1 MASIYSQENVD
12 IVSTL
17 RNDIYYNRNND
28 KLFHA
33 GLERSKGSFV
43 QVDDSITVIANI
55 TKPSFEQTELSQLS
69 KKFSCQYSELIQ
81 QFFFAEIDSLEDLWD
96 PILSSQDHYHML
108 VTAKK
113 KGLKLLACQGLEIL
127 HDKGK
132 CQRTE
137 ADFPIPKG
145 LKLRPESDMEEDY
158 ELARHENADSRIKY
172 FMKKFKIKE
181 FVTESGSTWI
191 VRGNELE
198 KYPSD
203 HSGQTVHRVTE
214 NQQFFDDWLVYINSN
229 RAGWEYLKYPGPAY
243 SDLLRVANYGQCTTM
258 VRTDPWI
265 KGAQAFKFWRNEEI
279 YTGDE
284 LDAGKFYFRRLMY
297 NEQCPIAEHFWH
309 LEEVSKS
316 IPEKLYYVTVTT
328 GTDFLPR
335 LYSSI
340 EAAST
345 GANVEIVIVWM
356 NDGNSFKNFPPIESS
371 IKINWV
377 EIGPPFSRSVGLRA
391 GIEYVKSMTEKSE
404 FEKTT
409 IFTIDDS
416 IILPS
421 NFSNYVI
428 DTTIT
433 SQTAIAPV
441 VYKCNKCRHID
452 MHTGEIDY
460 KMNLHFSKYSSQL
473 GHWNHQSFGLIGFT
487 LADYEKTKFDESW
500 GYHWGGEDVDFYDRL
515 SSKIL
520 VLRPLVEGL
529 YYLKKRDVEKMKI
542 DNPYYEHRQVYAKK
556 LPISP
561 MSVEVTNEKF
571 INRMINF
578 SRQELGIQKNSIGHG
593 RIFRTYI
600 DNGDHA
606 IYTGKFK
613 TEDGKETFFRLKSS
627 LSPVINTNGVVYT
640 PNTYAH

>member
-1 MASIYSQENVD
+1 MDVIIADDSDKDYKMDHWIIDHQYPTRINNITLINHYGDKPIGSSAGRNDLLKKAKQLGYTYAIISDDDFELNDKQTLPQMASIYSQENVD

-28 KLFHA
+28 KLFYA

-284 LDAGKFYFRRLMY
+284 LDAGKFYF
-297 NEQCPIAEHFWH
+297 
-309 LEEVSKS
+309 
-316 IPEKLYYVTVTT
+316 
-328 GTDFLPR
+328 
-335 LYSSI
+335 
-340 EAAST
+340 
-345 GANVEIVIVWM
+345 
-356 NDGNSFKNFPPIESS
+356 
-371 IKINWV
+371 
-377 EIGPPFSRSVGLRA
+377 
-391 GIEYVKSMTEKSE
+391 
-404 FEKTT
+404 
-409 IFTIDDS
+409 
-416 IILPS
+416 
-421 NFSNYVI
+421 
-428 DTTIT
+428 
-433 SQTAIAPV
+433 
-441 VYKCNKCRHID
+441 
-452 MHTGEIDY
+452 
-460 KMNLHFSKYSSQL
+460 
-473 GHWNHQSFGLIGFT
+473 
-487 LADYEKTKFDESW
+487 
-500 GYHWGGEDVDFYDRL
+500 
-515 SSKIL
+515 
-520 VLRPLVEGL
+520 
-529 YYLKKRDVEKMKI
+529 
-542 DNPYYEHRQVYAKK
+542 
-556 LPISP
+556 
-561 MSVEVTNEKF
+561 
-571 INRMINF
+571 
-578 SRQELGIQKNSIGHG
+578 
-593 RIFRTYI
+593 
-600 DNGDHA
+600 
-606 IYTGKFK
+606 
-613 TEDGKETFFRLKSS
+613 
-627 LSPVINTNGVVYT
+627 
-640 PNTYAH
+640 